1 MQFLAILPTKPYL
14 DEEIWQGYACNA
26 MFKRIRLLLTPG
38 VILGQL
44 FLCGLLFLATAIWVV
59 FYPPSQGQNVEAA
72 EAALTI
78 LPAPSSTPT
87 PPAATPV
94 PTSTATATF
103 APLQPG
109 EVGVGS
115 YVQVVG
121 TEGDGL
127 NIRNSAGLSSDVQFL
142 GYDAEVFEVRD
153 GPLEADGFIW
163 WYVVTPVDEARAG
176 WAAASFLSVVAN
188 P

>member
-1 MQFLAILPTKPYL
+1 
-14 DEEIWQGYACNA
+14 
-26 MFKRIRLLLTPG
+26 MFERIRSLLTPG
-38 VILGQL
+38 VILAQF
-44 FLCGLLFLATAIWVV
+44 FLCALLFLATALWVV
-59 FYPPSQGQNVEAA
+59 LYPSSQSQNVEAA
-72 EAALTI
+72 EAALTV
-78 LPAPSSTPT
+78 LPGPSSTPL
-87 PPAATPV
+87 PATATLV

-103 APLQPG
+103 APLQPD

-115 YVQVVG
+115 YVQIVG

-153 GPLEADGFIW
+153 GPLEEDGFVW
-163 WYVVTPVDEARAG
+163 WYLVTPVDEGRAG